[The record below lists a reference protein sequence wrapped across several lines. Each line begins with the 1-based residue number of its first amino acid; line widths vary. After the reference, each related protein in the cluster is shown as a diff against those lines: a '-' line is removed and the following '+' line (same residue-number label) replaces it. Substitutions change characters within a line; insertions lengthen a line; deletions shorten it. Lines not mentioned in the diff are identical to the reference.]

1 MKTNNLATL
10 KERLISAWCCLTY
23 TEFFMCAANTDR
35 EEGKVVSAKCY
46 YSTLDT
52 KENHPFVDAVHKI
65 SDDTGEYTFMKTMN
79 V

>member
-1 MKTNNLATL
+1 MKTNNLASF

-23 TEFFMCAANTDR
+23 KEFFMCACERNDDGTT
-35 EEGKVVSAKCY
+35 KKAKNY

-52 KENHPFVDAVHKI
+52 KENHPFFKAVHKVTA
-65 SDDTGEYTFMKTMN
+65 DNGEYSFMKTMN

>member
-1 MKTNNLATL
+1 MKTNNLATW

-23 TEFFMCAANTDR
+23 KEFFMCACEINGDGTI
-35 EEGKVVSAKCY
+35 Y

-52 KENHPFVDAVHKI
+52 KENHPFFKAIHKVT
-65 SDDTGEYTFMKTMN
+65 DDKGEYSFMNSMN

>member
-1 MKTNNLATL
+1 MKTNNLATF

-23 TEFFMCAANTDR
+23 KEFFMCACERNENGTT
-35 EEGKVVSAKCY
+35 KKAKNY

-52 KENHPFVDAVHKI
+52 KEYHPFFKAIHKVT
-65 SDDTGEYTFMKTMN
+65 DDKGEYSFMKRMN

>member
-1 MKTNNLATL
+1 MKTNNLATW

-23 TEFFMCAANTDR
+23 KEFFMCAYERN
-35 EEGKVVSAKCY
+35 ENGKRKKSKSY

-52 KENHPFVDAVHKI
+52 KENHPFFKAVHKVT
-65 SDDTGEYTFMKTMN
+65 DDKGEYSFMKSMN

>member
-1 MKTNNLATL
+1 MKTNNLATF

-23 TEFFMCAANTDR
+23 KEFFMCACERN
-35 EEGKVVSAKCY
+35 ENGKRKKAKSY

-52 KENHPFVDAVHKI
+52 KENYPFFKAVHKVT
-65 SDDTGEYTFMKTMN
+65 DDKGEYSFMKTMN